1 MNHLRRDLAPIFES
15 AWEEIQDEANDSL
28 ANYLAGRRLVE
39 FEGPKG
45 WTAACVST
53 GRIDRIDPPAEGVE
67 AAVRSVRPMVE
78 LRADFKLSRHEID
91 AVDRGATDADLEPL
105 VQAARHIAI
114 AEDKLLFE
122 GAPEH
127 NICGMAAG
135 SEHEAISISGDD
147 YGDFP
152 SLVAHAVGTLRAA
165 GVDGPYGLALGPR
178 CYTGV
183 IETSEKGG
191 MPVMEHLKLITSG
204 PVVWAPG
211 MDGSLVLS
219 MRGGDFR
226 LTVGQDF
233 AIGYRS
239 HDADSV
245 ELYLEE
251 SLTFSNDSP
260 EAAIA
265 LRYR

>member
-1 MNHLRRDLAPIFES
+1 MSHLRRDLAPIFPS
-15 AWEEIQDEANDSL
+15 AWDEIQDEANDSL

-39 FEGPKG
+39 FDGPKG
-45 WTAACVST
+45 WTEACVST
-53 GRIDRIDPPAEGVE
+53 GRIGRINPPVEGVE
-67 AAVRSVRPMVE
+67 AAVRNVRPMVE
-78 LRADFKLSRHEID
+78 LRAAFVLDRSEID
-91 AVDRGATDADLEPL
+91 AIDRGATDPDLDRL
-105 VQAARHIAI
+105 VQAARQIAV
-114 AEDKLLFE
+114 AEDKLIFE
-122 GAPEH
+122 GSDAW
-127 NICGMAAG
+127 NIAGLAAG
-135 SEHEAISISGDD
+135 SEHEPVVLSDD
-147 YGDFP
+147 YSEFP
-152 SLVAHAVGTLRAA
+152 TLVARAVGTLRQA

-183 IETSEKGG
+183 VETTEKGG
-191 MPVMEHLKLITSG
+191 LPVIEHLKLITGG

-219 MRGGDFR
+219 LRGGDFR

-233 AIGYRS
+233 SIGYRS
-239 HDADSV
+239 HNADTV

-265 LRYR
+265 LRYT